1 MELALRGRVEL
12 EKQGMRR
19 KGLLSRK
26 LLCKNPANTGD
37 VLLDEALKHIKET
50 SPPDNVQN
58 WIELLSGKR
67 SLMHNCHSVMY
78 YKCRRNLEPAQ
89 PSLPNQKCERKDS
102 KEPGRKGSANN

>member
-1 MELALRGRVEL
+1 MIVELALRGRVEL

-58 WIELLSGKR
+58 WIELLSGETP
-67 SLMHNCHSVMY
+67 LMHCFHGITCYMQEKRGIHSIFATKSEM
-78 YKCRRNLEPAQ
+78 
-89 PSLPNQKCERKDS
+89 
-102 KEPGRKGSANN
+102 

>member
-1 MELALRGRVEL
+1 MIVELALRGRVEL

-58 WIELLSGKR
+58 WIELLSGET
-67 SLMHNCHSVMY
+67 SSMHFCYGITCYSQGKHGIHSIFAT
-78 YKCRRNLEPAQ
+78 K
-89 PSLPNQKCERKDS
+89 
-102 KEPGRKGSANN
+102 

>member
-1 MELALRGRVEL
+1 MIVELALRGRVEL

-26 LLCKNPANTGD
+26 LLCKNPTNTGD

-58 WIELLSGKR
+58 WIELLSGK
-67 SLMHNCHSVMY
+67 LIKVIVQH
-78 YKCRRNLEPAQ
+78 
-89 PSLPNQKCERKDS
+89 
-102 KEPGRKGSANN
+102 

>member
-1 MELALRGRVEL
+1 MFIVYATDVIVILMQAHYCFYKGYTSFWNDCISSGLRGCMIVELALRGRVEL

-58 WIELLSGKR
+58 WIELLSGR
-67 SLMHNCHSVMY
+67 
-78 YKCRRNLEPAQ
+78 A
-89 PSLPNQKCERKDS
+89 
-102 KEPGRKGSANN
+102 